1 VAVAPMLNAATDRR
15 EQTVESFLYL
25 ADLREALTG
34 WALCCT
40 LRLRIGLQRQQ
51 SEQEAML
58 MFAVQEMLSCN
69 TASLWDD
76 GNICVWLQ
84 GCSNLLD
91 SQTFQ
96 FGLIGQDPLVASPF
110 IFVDRSHPDLGF
122 LTGKSSTAPSTDG
135 CSQLS
140 GGVLCLCHA
149 FSCSQSRACQVRSCS
164 CRIQTLDKGMARKMD
179 VARATRGHCILRQ
192 KCPHCGQIVVVLYL
206 ASQHAGN
213 TNLNVNF
220 ASVTQIGYFLQAKH
234 VVPLQLDMC
243 TNNVV

>member
-1 VAVAPMLNAATDRR
+1 MLNAATDRR

-58 MFAVQEMLSCN
+58 MLAVQEMPSCN
-69 TASLWDD
+69 TASLWDG

-91 SQTFQ
+91 FQTFQ

-122 LTGKSSTAPSTDG
+122 LTG
-135 CSQLS
+135 
-140 GGVLCLCHA
+140 
-149 FSCSQSRACQVRSCS
+149 
-164 CRIQTLDKGMARKMD
+164 
-179 VARATRGHCILRQ
+179 
-192 KCPHCGQIVVVLYL
+192 
-206 ASQHAGN
+206 
-213 TNLNVNF
+213 
-220 ASVTQIGYFLQAKH
+220 
-234 VVPLQLDMC
+234 
-243 TNNVV
+243 